1 VDRNDLAR
9 ELGPLPQSDD
19 KARLRRESFKALS
32 SFLSG
37 NDSLIVRDERIEDF
51 GVDCSLELKVGSFV
65 TNFRSQVQ
73 MKARTKVA
81 ITRDGYVALSVETA
95 NLNHLLN
102 GPCPVY
108 LLWDESTDEFW
119 YTWARD
125 QDRRLFSENP
135 DWKRQETV
143 TLQFRTK
150 LTPETL
156 EGLQRKILEEGLFY
170 RGPIRSE
177 APS

>member
-1 VDRNDLAR
+1 MDRNDLAR

-51 GVDCSLELKVGSFV
+51 GVDCSLELKVGCLV

-81 ITRDGYVALSVETA
+81 AIET
-95 NLNHLLN
+95 
-102 GPCPVY
+102 
-108 LLWDESTDEFW
+108 
-119 YTWARD
+119 
-125 QDRRLFSENP
+125 
-135 DWKRQETV
+135 
-143 TLQFRTK
+143 
-150 LTPETL
+150 
-156 EGLQRKILEEGLFY
+156 
-170 RGPIRSE
+170 
-177 APS
+177 